1 VGDDETFSCPALSH
15 RRVNV
20 NPTAETGPMSHPI
33 RILLPS
39 LLLAALG
46 NAAEAQVRSA
56 DRWLDD
62 CRSGRWRGDEREQYC
77 DVREQTIP
85 ARSNLRVDGR
95 DNGGIE
101 VIGWDRNEILV
112 RSKIQARA
120 GSESAAKELADQ
132 IRIDVADEIRADG
145 PSTRWRSQWSVSY
158 EIYAPRRT
166 NLDLSA
172 NNGGI
177 AISDVEGRI
186 DFETTNGG
194 VSLSGVGGDVRGS
207 TTNGGVDVELTGT
220 TWRGGGLNV
229 RTTNGGVEI
238 AIPDRYSARLETGT
252 VNGGMDIG
260 FPVTV
265 QGRLNRRLTTQLGD
279 GGPLVRVTTTNGG
292 VSLRRSR

>member
-1 VGDDETFSCPALSH
+1 MFV
-15 RRVNV
+15 
-20 NPTAETGPMSHPI
+20 TA
-33 RILLPS
+33 RIILPS
-39 LLLAALG
+39 LLLLAAAG
-46 NAAEAQVRSA
+46 ASADAQVRSA
-56 DRWLDD
+56 DRWLDQ
-62 CRSGRWRGDEREQYC
+62 CRRGGWRGEDREQYC

-85 ARSNLRVDGR
+85 ARASLRVDGR

-120 GSESAAKELADQ
+120 GSESDAKRLADE

-145 PSTRWRSQWSVSY
+145 PSTRWRSQWSVSF
-158 EIYAPRRT
+158 EIYAPRRI
-166 NLDLSA
+166 NLDLTA

-177 AISDVEGRI
+177 DISDVEGRI

-194 VSLSGVGGDVRGS
+194 VSLSGVAGDVRGS

-220 TWRGGGLNV
+220 TWRGGGLDV
-229 RTTNGGVEI
+229 RTTNGGIDV
-238 AIPDRYSARLETGT
+238 AIPERYSARLETGT

-279 GGPLVRVTTTNGG
+279 GGPLVRITTTNGG
-292 VSLRRSR
+292 VTLRRSRR

>member
-1 VGDDETFSCPALSH
+1 MSRPARFL
-15 RRVNV
+15 
-20 NPTAETGPMSHPI
+20 I
-33 RILLPS
+33 PS
-39 LLLAALG
+39 LLVAAATSAG
-46 NAAEAQVRSA
+46 AQVRSA

-62 CRSGRWRGDEREQYC
+62 CRSGRWRGGDREQYC
-77 DVREQTIP
+77 DVREQTLP
-85 ARSNLRVDGR
+85 ARANLRVDGR

-120 GSESAAKELADQ
+120 GSESEAKELADG
-132 IRIDVADEIRADG
+132 IRIETSDEIRADG

-158 EIYAPRRT
+158 EIYAPRRI

-186 DFETTNGG
+186 EFETTNGG
-194 VSLSGVGGDVRGS
+194 VSLSGVAGDVRGS
-207 TTNGGVDVELTGT
+207 TSNGGVDVELTGD
-220 TWRGGGLNV
+220 TWRGAGLDV
-229 RTTNGGVEI
+229 RTTNGGIEM
-238 AIPDRYSARLETGT
+238 AIPPRYSARLETGT

-260 FPVTV
+260 FPVTI
-265 QGRLNRRLTTQLGD
+265 QGRLDRRLTTQLGS

-292 VSLRRSR
+292 VTLRQSR